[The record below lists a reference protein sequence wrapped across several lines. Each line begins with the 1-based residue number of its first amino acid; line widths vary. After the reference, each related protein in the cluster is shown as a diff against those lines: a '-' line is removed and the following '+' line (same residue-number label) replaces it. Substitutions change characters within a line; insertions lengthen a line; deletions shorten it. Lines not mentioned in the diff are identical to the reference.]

1 MKNLKKLCIV
11 SLCLLGFNQT
21 YAQTDVIFYTSMGD
35 IEIKLTDT
43 LTPVTVDSFLTRV
56 NRKFYDGLI
65 FHRVMNNFMIQG
77 GDPAG
82 NGTGGTGTTIP
93 DEFHPALKNLPGAL
107 AMANRGTP
115 NTGDCQ
121 FYINLV
127 TNSHLDN
134 VHTVFGMVKQG
145 FPVVQEIGK
154 VPVNAVT
161 NKPHTDVVIDSI
173 RVKPFPASVH
183 DMTVAADIQI
193 SPNPGSGLFRIDLPD
208 VATQVE
214 IVNMNGQIVYRATAK
229 GALNIDLR
237 NQPTGLYIARFT
249 NVHGVFNNK
258 VIVQ

>member
-11 SLCLLGFNQT
+11 SLCLLGFNQN
-21 YAQTDVIFYTSMGD
+21 YAQTDVIIYTSMGD

-107 AMANRGTP
+107 AMANRNAP

-127 TNSHLDN
+127 TNNHLDN
-134 VHTVFGMVKQG
+134 KHTVFGMVKQG

-173 RVKPFPASVH
+173 RVKPFPSSVH
-183 DMTVAADIQI
+183 SMTNTTDIQI
-193 SPNPGSGLFRIDLPD
+193 SPNPGTGTFRIDLPN

-214 IVNMNGQIVYRATAK
+214 IVNMNGQTVFSATAK
-229 GALNIDLR
+229 GHMHADLHH
-237 NQPTGLYIARFT
+237 QPTGMYIVRFT
-249 NVHGVFNNK
+249 NTSGTYEQK
-258 VIVQ
+258 LIVQ